1 MDLNFFLKKKIDLDY
16 MHKQK
21 VAKRKKKLMK
31 LNSQSNA
38 KG

>member
-1 MDLNFFLKKKIDLDY
+1 MDLNFFFKKKNDLDY

-21 VAKRKKKLMK
+21 VAKKKKLMK